1 MNESLPIIQI
11 NLALDVIGPALLIL
25 VVIGMYIGHFAG
37 NVMTGRARKR
47 FKLWQWPEHVEL
59 PSLIRRSMHLML
71 VSSMVVL
78 MVSGMYIRFTFEL
91 PFGNRTT
98 IKYIHYVAAF
108 AITMIFFVRIG
119 YAFLHASKD
128 YREFALTKKDM
139 MAFVPTL
146 KYYAFMAKSKPHVAI
161 YNPMQ
166 KASYGLMVPTLIFI
180 QLVTGLALLFSP
192 QLLGWLASS
201 VGGLAL
207 ARVYV
212 RIVHYFVTWVV
223 GAFMFAHIYL
233 AITEDLPAL
242 LFFFFG
248 MKPHAIKERRLKS
261 GEENPEQHLNTD
273 AGHDAPHDG

>member
-11 NLALDVIGPALLIL
+11 NLALDVIGPALI
-25 VVIGMYIGHFAG
+25 VFVIIGMYVGHFTG

-59 PSLIRRSMHLML
+59 PSLVRRSMHLML
-71 VSSMVVL
+71 VGSMIML
-78 MVSGMYIRFTFEL
+78 IVSGMYIRFPFEL

-98 IKYIHYVAAF
+98 IKYVHYVAAF
-108 AITMIFFVRIG
+108 AVTAIIFIRIG
-119 YAFLHASKD
+119 YAFLHKSKD

-146 KYYAFMAKSKPHVAI
+146 KYYAFMAKSKPHVAT

-180 QLVTGLALLFSP
+180 QIATGLALLFSP

-223 GAFMFAHIYL
+223 GAFMCAHIYL

-248 MKPHAIKERRLKS
+248 IKPHDLEERRNKS
-261 GEENPEQHLNTD
+261 GEGDRAENTNTE
-273 AGHDAPHDG
+273 AAHDAHHEG

>member
-11 NLALDVIGPALLIL
+11 NLALDVIGPALLVL
-25 VVIGMYIGHFAG
+25 VIIGMYVGHFTG

-47 FKLWQWPEHVEL
+47 FKLWQWPDHVEL
-59 PSLIRRSMHLML
+59 PSLVRRSMHLML
-71 VSSMVVL
+71 VGSMVVL
-78 MVSGMYIRFTFEL
+78 MVSGIYIRFPFEL

-98 IKYIHYVAAF
+98 IKYLHYVAAF
-108 AITMIFFVRIG
+108 AVTAIFFIRIG
-119 YAFLHASKD
+119 YAFLHKSKD

-139 MAFVPTL
+139 TAFVPTL
-146 KYYAFMAKSKPHVAI
+146 KYYAFMAKSKPHVAT

-180 QLVTGLALLFSP
+180 QIVTGLALLFSP
-192 QLLGWLASS
+192 QLLGWPASS

-212 RIVHYFVTWVV
+212 RTVHYFVTWVV
-223 GAFMFAHIYL
+223 SAFMCAHIYL

-248 MKPHAIKERRLKS
+248 IKPHDLKERRNKS
-261 GEENPEQHLNTD
+261 GEEDRAENTNTEV
-273 AGHDAPHDG
+273 AHDAHHEG